1 MREKAEAKKQE
12 KASRL
17 AEERRRES
25 EIAAHNPWGK
35 GGCGAPLRNTEGEVV
50 TDLKQVFSPA
60 CTLYYVAE
68 QTLSLLPSLRLPGF
82 T

>member
-12 KASRL
+12 KATRL

-50 TDLKQVFSPA
+50 TDLKQVFPLSFAP
-60 CTLYYVAE
+60 CYTQK
-68 QTLSLLPSLRLPGF
+68 QTLCNLLA
-82 T
+82 